1 MKTAPAWTIFL
12 LMLLLLPAPP
22 AVAMQ
27 SKSIAVL
34 ISREISPYID
44 MVEGLE
50 SALRSYTIQR
60 FFLDSD
66 GKPYSLTAT
75 TPDLDL
81 EAYTVLVAVGPEAL
95 RYLQPRARDI
105 PLLYAM
111 ILNPENVVN
120 SAYAPPCGISLNLP
134 VQGQFEAL
142 KNAIPGIRRLGVLF
156 DPTNNAAWFARAHTI
171 ARNVDIELVP
181 VQVNTHDSR
190 TSIVGDYASLD
201 ALLFIPDKSIISKA
215 VIRHVIKSAAT
226 KGVPVVGYNNFFYAS
241 GAALVFSIDYT
252 KVGQQCA
259 ALVKYI
265 VEGKNCSGNIPPHF
279 DVRSNSIVVESLKQY
294 RN

>member
-1 MKTAPAWTIFL
+1 MFL
-12 LMLLLLPAPP
+12 AFLQMPGAGLALQTEG
-22 AVAMQ
+22 V
-27 SKSIAVL
+27 AVL
-34 ISREISPYID
+34 ISREISPYIQ

-50 SALRSYTIQR
+50 SALRSYAVQR

-75 TPDLDL
+75 TPDLDP
-81 EAYTVLVAVGPEAL
+81 EACTVLVAVGPEAL

-111 ILNPENVVN
+111 ILNPGNVIDPQ
-120 SAYAPPCGISLNLP
+120 YPPPCGVSLNLP
-134 VQGQFEAL
+134 VQSQFEAL
-142 KNAIPGIRRLGVLF
+142 KTAIPGIRRLGVLF
-156 DPTNNAAWFARAHTI
+156 DPANNAAWFARAHPI
-171 ARNVDIELVP
+171 ARNMDIELVP
-181 VQVNTHDSR
+181 VQVNTQNSR
-190 TSIVGDYASLD
+190 ISIVGDYASLD

-226 KGVPVVGYNNFFYAS
+226 RGVPVVGYNSFFYAS

-252 KVGQQCA
+252 EVGQQCA
-259 ALVKYI
+259 ALVKQ
-265 VEGKNCSGNIPPHF
+265 VLEGKHCSGNIPPQF
-279 DVRSNSIVVESLKQY
+279 DVRSNPIVVEALKQY